1 MLTESSYLHLVK
13 KNIILFWNAL
23 GNKLLMIMIVNVYLT
38 F

>member
-13 KNIILFWNAL
+13 KNIILIRNAL
-23 GNKLLMIMIVNVYLT
+23 GKKLLIVMIVNVYLT